1 MSGLKPNVYLGVSVS
16 ASMLFSGLYVPGAAY
31 ERANLFSYKITILHV
46 FDLPGTLK
54 GFCKSDFVPNVYLGV
69 SLRASR
75 LFSGLYVPGAA
86 ETSKIC

>member
-1 MSGLKPNVYLGVSVS
+1 VRPCFSLGCMCQGLHMRGNS
-16 ASMLFSGLYVPGAAY
+16 FS
-31 ERANLFSYKITILHV
+31 NKITILHV